1 MVHGLRYDHDCSA
14 NLLVAGMQ
22 LQDNMLEDSEAL
34 DTLHNVL
41 QLLQAGADMQTVPEQ
56 VRPAAVLCI
65 SALLLS
71 SHKCLQDMIILQH
84 MHITYAM

>member
-22 LQDNMLEDSEAL
+22 LQDNMLEDSEAV

-41 QLLQAGADMQTVPEQ
+41 QTGDQSLKAPLMT
-56 VRPAAVLCI
+56 L
-65 SALLLS
+65 
-71 SHKCLQDMIILQH
+71 
-84 MHITYAM
+84 